1 VSNTHNNYPI
11 PDAKRPVGRI
21 GATGAA
27 DEGWDDF
34 TPLTPEQALRLRE
47 KQSPVSPWWILG
59 WQALVG
65 LAVSLLAWLAT
76 GKGNVAASALYGAV
90 AVVVPGAVFAR
101 GLSSRLTRR
110 NAGSAVAGFL
120 LWEMVK
126 IALTVAMLFAVGK
139 VVADLSWPALL
150 LGLVVTMKVYWLG
163 LRARPDKTGHKSG
176 S

>member
-21 GATGAA
+21 GTTEAA

-47 KQSPVSPWWILG
+47 KQPPVSPWRVLV

-65 LAVSLLAWLAT
+65 LAVSLLTWLAT

-101 GLSSRLTRR
+101 GLSSRC
-110 NAGSAVAGFL
+110 L
-120 LWEMVK
+120 LY
-126 IALTVAMLFAVGK
+126 TSPSPR
-139 VVADLSWPALL
+139 D
-150 LGLVVTMKVYWLG
+150 
-163 LRARPDKTGHKSG
+163 
-176 S
+176 